1 MHIGG
6 GPAEWCAE
14 AHALSERMDS
24 GIGAASRVRCG
35 PAAEESLQ
43 NPFELGLNGAT
54 GRLTLPANK
63 AGAVLLQ

>member
-1 MHIGG
+1 
-6 GPAEWCAE
+6 
-14 AHALSERMDS
+14 MDS